1 MSDSPEFLDGDRRAD
16 RQNGNVPARRPV
28 PDMPAR
34 VQAIHHVIGSGTR
47 LAVLRYLLDNPA
59 STRQQIA
66 ADTGISIP
74 AVGVA
79 LRELSEH
86 GYVDA
91 DIPPELR
98 KGRSPQYSVQRRSV
112 IEDAGAFFAWLAE

>member
-1 MSDSPEFLDGDRRAD
+1 MSDSAGFLDGDRQPD
-16 RQNGNVPARRPV
+16 RQNGGVPSRRPV

-34 VQAIHHVIGSGTR
+34 VQAMHHVLGSGTR

-66 ADTGISIP
+66 AETGISVP
-74 AVGVA
+74 AAGVA
-79 LRELSEH
+79 LRELAEH
-86 GYVDA
+86 EYVDA

-98 KGRSPQYSVQRRSV
+98 TGRTPQYSVQRRRV

>member
-1 MSDSPEFLDGDRRAD
+1 MSDSPEFLDGDRRPD
-16 RQNGNVPARRPV
+16 RQNGDVPARRPV
-28 PDMPAR
+28 PDMPLR
-34 VQAIHHVIGSGTR
+34 VSAIHHVIGSGTR

-66 ADTGISIP
+66 ADTGISVP
-74 AVGVA
+74 AAGVA
-79 LRELSEH
+79 LRELAEH

-98 KGRSPQYSVQRRSV
+98 KGRSPQYSVHRRRV